1 MDVRGADTTG
11 LAAKRLELENVQP
24 IKEKRGFMENQ
35 EAVQSPEGTDHH
47 ARKPKPQKGPWDRQS
62 GGHAE
67 EDSLAEDDLQ
77 PEEQTS
83 GEISPGEQHVLDVK
97 V

>member
-1 MDVRGADTTG
+1 VDIRGADTTG

-24 IKEKRGFMENQ
+24 IKEKHGFMENQ
-35 EAVQSPEGTDHH
+35 EAVQAPEGHEHH
-47 ARKPKPQKGPWDRQS
+47 ARKPKPQKGLWDRGS

-67 EDSLAEDDLQ
+67 EDSLAEDDPQ
-77 PEEQTS
+77 SEEQSEET
-83 GEISPGEQHVLDVK
+83 SPGEQHVLDVR